1 MQQINQVALERL
13 HRIAA
18 GELPYPAMWQT
29 VPLRFVSIAPG
40 RIEMQA
46 CADQRHMNALG
57 SVHGGFAATALDTVL
72 GLAVYTSIGAG
83 DRHITVDL
91 AVKIVKAIPLD
102 TPIVAASELVHI
114 SRTVGVS
121 QAVLRSAEGVIYA
134 HGTTTCMIQRDVSAP
149 RPV

>member
-18 GELPYPAMWQT
+18 GELPYPPMWQT
-29 VPLRFVSIAPG
+29 VPLRFIAIAPG
-40 RIEMQA
+40 RIEMEA
-46 CADQRHMNALG
+46 RADPRHMNALG

-72 GLAVYTSIGAG
+72 GLAVYTSIGPA

-91 AVKIVKAIPLD
+91 AVKIVKVIPLD
-102 TPIVAASELVHI
+102 TPIIAASELVHI

-121 QAVLRSAEGVIYA
+121 QALLRSADGVIYA
-134 HGTTTCMIQRDVSAP
+134 HGTTTCMIQRDVCAP
-149 RPV
+149 TPI